1 MRDVRFRWRIRLI
14 ACCVGLTA
22 LSFVQSPG
30 LIVNDTKY
38 DLVVRPGLFV
48 AKVLHLWD
56 PLGEFGQV
64 QNQAYGYLF
73 PMGPFFLLGNLMAAP
88 GWVIQRA
95 WWALILVVAFLGVV
109 KLCAVLR
116 IGSPWA
122 RILAGLAFAL
132 SPRMLTN
139 LGPIS
144 IENWPSALAP
154 WVLIP
159 LVIGAQ
165 RGSARQAAARSALA
179 AAFVGGVNAVAS
191 AAVVPIAALWLLTRR
206 RGPRRGTMM
215 RWWPVFMALA
225 TLWWLVPLA
234 VLGRYSPPFL
244 DYIESARATTTP
256 ATIVDA
262 LRGTTKWV
270 PYVTGDPSAGR
281 TLLTEPMM
289 ILQSGLLVVVGL
301 LGLTRR
307 DMPER
312 RFLVVSLLAGVVL
325 VTMGHLGEVQGL
337 WAESLRGQLDGLL
350 APLRNTH
357 KWDVLIRLPLVLGL
371 AHLVSAAGTKLV
383 RGRRKPREDQV
394 VLRAGVHVLVAAAF
408 LGSSS
413 VAFSASL
420 ASGGGFERTPAY
432 WTAAT
437 QWLAAHDDG
446 RRTFVTPGSPF
457 GDYTW
462 GRPMDEAIQ
471 ALSDAPW
478 ATRSVIP
485 LVPGST
491 IRMMDAIESRIVDGQ
506 GSDGLHDYLS
516 RAGVGFV
523 LVRRDLNVED
533 LTPNAARVNAA
544 IASTPGLV
552 RAAAFG
558 PLVGGD
564 YRLDREDRSAAFI
577 ADGLQAYHRSI
588 EIYRV
593 IPNAGEA
600 AATVYPDADLPVFVG
615 DASTVLRS
623 LELAALGPR
632 PVQFARDAEAGV
644 RPSEVLLTDGSRR
657 QEVDYGRVHENRSA
671 SHTLTEPWQTERRVR
686 DYSTGSA
693 VRWLSV
699 PRLEGASALSATSS
713 ASNAEYFGEIDQ
725 SALPFA
731 AIDGD
736 RQTAW
741 VSGVAVKGRHA
752 LTVRFR
758 GPVEVD
764 RIRLGVP
771 NAVRARTRSVTVTT
785 ENGSVRTGIAPGD
798 TKTVTTTPGPT
809 SFVTVSTTSDLGQPL
824 RISTLAVPGQRFSR
838 PLVLP
843 AIPDSWPVPRSVLL
857 STDTGERSG
866 CVVVDGDTRCA
877 EYNETLSEDR
887 RTLDRVV
894 RLPGSADFETEVFA
908 RPWGTDALSAL
919 LQSGR
924 RNVASASSQATHQ
937 AVSGAF
943 AAVDSNRATGWV
955 AAESDIDPSLTL
967 AWPKRQRLTSI
978 RVRTSS
984 GLVAST
990 ASKVTIDFGD
1000 GSTRTVDLSDGAAD
1014 FRPVT
1019 ARRATVRFIEDDEAT
1034 TVDLDGQ
1041 SGRSLPVGVSEIS
1054 FPGAPFDDGPLS
1066 AEPQVLACGSGP
1078 DLTIAGTDQSTALVA
1093 SPVELYADR
1102 TVRARPCTTTEVS
1115 LGGGENRVTASPST
1129 VARPVGVRL
1138 LRPGASE
1145 DADVGRA
1152 AQVDHPDAAST
1163 VVTLPEGGPSGLLVL
1178 RINQNEGWVARGSGR
1193 DLSPVTVDGWQ
1204 QGWRLPGN
1212 SEVVNLH
1219 FGPDTVYRAGLLGGL
1234 VGAFLVLL
1242 ASFSRR
1248 FAQRGRAAHALQ
1260 PLRIGWLPATVLVS
1274 GFAVA
1279 VGGWG
1284 GLAAAGA
1291 GWLLGT
1297 AFTLWGFRGGRWPV
1311 LLLGSGVALAFATVW
1326 TAYALRPWGTE
1337 LAWMGF
1343 AGWPQLLALVGLTGS
1358 LAAVFVPES
1367 SRLLSRIAG
1376 RSMR

>member
-1 MRDVRFRWRIRLI
+1 MRDVRFRWRLRLL

-73 PMGPFFLLGNLMAAP
+73 PMGPFFLIGNLMAAP

-122 RILAGLAFAL
+122 RILAGLVFAL

-144 IENWPSALAP
+144 IENWPSALVP

-159 LVIGAQ
+159 LVIGAH

-191 AAVVPIAALWLLTRR
+191 AAIVPIAALWLLTRR

-270 PYVTGDPSAGR
+270 PYVNGDPSAGR
-281 TLLTEPMM
+281 TLLTEPMV

-312 RFLVVSLLAGVVL
+312 RFLVISLLAGVVL
-325 VTMGHLGEVQGL
+325 VTMGHLGAVQGL
-337 WAESLRGQLDGLL
+337 WADDLRGQLDGLL

-371 AHLVSAAGTKLV
+371 AHLLSVAGTMLV
-383 RGRRKPREDQV
+383 RGRRKAREDQV

-420 ASGGGFERTPAY
+420 ASTGGFERTPSY

-437 QWLAAHDDG
+437 QWLADHDDG

-523 LVRRDLNVED
+523 LVRHDLKVAD

-552 RAAAFG
+552 RAAEFG
-558 PLVGGD
+558 PRVGGET
-564 YRLDREDRSAAFI
+564 RLDKGERSAAFV
-577 ADGLQAYHRSI
+577 ADGLQSYHRSI

-593 IPNAGEA
+593 IPNAGEG
-600 AATVYPDADLPVFVG
+600 AATVYRDADLPVFVG
-615 DASTVLRS
+615 DAATVLRS
-623 LELAALGPR
+623 LELAALGNR
-632 PVQFARDAEAGV
+632 PVQFARDAAAGA

-657 QEVDYGRVHENRSA
+657 QEVDYGRVHANRSA

-686 DYSTGSA
+686 DYATASTA
-693 VRWLSV
+693 RWLSV
-699 PRLEGASALSATSS
+699 PRLDGAAGVSATSS
-713 ASNAEYFGEIDQ
+713 ASNAGYFGEIDQ

-741 VSGVAVKGRHA
+741 VSGAAVKGRHA
-752 LTVRFR
+752 LKVRFR
-758 GPVEVD
+758 GRVEVD

-771 NAVRARTRSVTVTT
+771 NAARDRARSVTVAT
-785 ENGSVRTGIAPGD
+785 ENGSVSTDIVPGD
-798 TKTVTTTPGPT
+798 TKTVATAPGPT
-809 SFVTVSTTSDLGQPL
+809 SFVEVSATSDLSQPL
-824 RISTLAVPGQRFSR
+824 RISTLAVPGQTFSR

-843 AIPDSWPVPRSVLL
+843 AIPAAWPVPRSVLL

-877 EYNETLSEDR
+877 EFNENLSEDGR
-887 RTLDRVV
+887 RLDRLV
-894 RLPGSADFETEVFA
+894 RLPRSADFETDVFA
-908 RPWGTDALSAL
+908 RPWGTDGLSAL

-924 RNVASASSQATHQ
+924 QHVASASSQATHQ
-937 AVSGAF
+937 AASGAF
-943 AAVDSNRATGWV
+943 AAVDSDLRTGWV
-955 AAESDIDPSLTL
+955 AAENDIDPSLTL
-967 AWPKRQRLTSI
+967 VWPKRQRLASI
-978 RVRTSS
+978 RVRTSI

-990 ASKVTIDFGD
+990 AMKATIDFDD
-1000 GSTRTVDLSDGAAD
+1000 GSTRAVDISDGSAD

-1019 ARRATVRFIEDDEAT
+1019 ARRATVRFVADDEAT

-1041 SGRSLPVGVSEIS
+1041 SGRSLPVGVSEVS
-1054 FPGAPFDDGPLS
+1054 FPGAPFDDGPLTS
-1066 AEPQVLACGSGP
+1066 EQQAFPCGSGP
-1078 DLTIAGTDQSTALVA
+1078 DLAIAGTDQPTALVA
-1093 SPVELYADR
+1093 SPADLFADR
-1102 TVRARPCTTTEVS
+1102 TVRARPCETTEVR
-1115 LGGGENRVTASPST
+1115 LTGGANRVTASPSD
-1129 VARPVGVRL
+1129 VARPVGLRL
-1138 LRPGASE
+1138 LRPGAGPG
-1145 DADVGRA
+1145 ADVGTA
-1152 AQVDHPDAAST
+1152 AQVAHPDAAST

-1178 RINQNEGWVARGSGR
+1178 RINQNDGWVARGSGR
-1193 DLSPVTVDGWQ
+1193 DLEPVTVDGWQ
-1204 QGWRLPGN
+1204 QGWQLPGT

-1219 FGPDTVYRAGLLGGL
+1219 FAPDTVYRAGLVGGL
-1234 VGAFLVLL
+1234 VGALLVLL

-1248 FAQRGRAAHALQ
+1248 FAQQGRTAEPLE

-1274 GFAVA
+1274 GFAIV
-1279 VGGWG
+1279 VGGWS
-1284 GLAAAGA
+1284 GLGAAGT

-1297 AFTLWGFRGGRWPV
+1297 ALTAWGLRRGRWPA
-1311 LLLGSGVALAFATVW
+1311 LILGSGVALAFATVW
-1326 TAYALRPWGTE
+1326 TGYALRPWGGE
-1337 LAWMGF
+1337 LPWMGF

-1358 LAAVFVPES
+1358 MAAVFVPES
-1367 SRLLSRIAG
+1367 SRLLNRIAG
-1376 RSMR
+1376 RSTR